1 MARLPGRH
9 ATRHASGRDDAARDA
24 ALEALVI
31 DRYLESLLDRGPL
44 GDDPLAGVPADLRDA
59 ADALRS
65 GLPRLHPSFRFEE
78 DLAARLLAV
87 AEGRTGELVAFPVA
101 TATAARLGDVDPRRA
116 GPVRPVVLG
125 GVLTSAALSL
135 VGAAYV
141 AWRRHRAP
149 TGAMPRAV
157 RAVARARTA

>member
-9 ATRHASGRDDAARDA
+9 TARRDDAARDA
-24 ALEALVI
+24 ALEALVV

-44 GDDPLAGVPADLRDA
+44 RDDPLAGVPTDLRHA
-59 ADALRS
+59 AEALRS

-87 AEGRTGELVAFPVA
+87 AEGRTGDLVPFPAA
-101 TATAARLGDVDPRRA
+101 TATPLGDADPRRP

-135 VGAAYV
+135 AGAAYV

-149 TGAMPRAV
+149 AGAMPRAV